1 MFKEEKEEEQE
12 ENKDDPAITDDTA
25 TTSIDEITTIEEN
38 TEENDSTTNEKRLS
52 QDSERS
58 KDIGQRA
65 HASFKSRRTSKIRRF
80 RRQSDTSQRSFVRLG
95 SQDKGGR
102 GDHTPKTDPRLSST
116 REYESDEESMY
127 STRHEWAFD
136 QIAMSEDSDS
146 EFFDARGVCGRVCVY
161 GWACGVCS
169 VCGWGEH
176 STKTICVVHF
186 SVRLFFPS
194 LA

>member
-1 MFKEEKEEEQE
+1 MFKEEEQE
-12 ENKDDPAITDDTA
+12 ENKDDPAITDTA
-25 TTSIDEITTIEEN
+25 TTSVDEITTIEEN
-38 TEENDSTTNEKRLS
+38 AEENDSTTNVILEKRLS

-80 RRQSDTSQRSFVRLG
+80 RRQSDTSQRSFVRLV
-95 SQDKGGR
+95 SQDKGGH

-127 STRHEWAFD
+127 STRPEWAFD

-146 EFFDARGVCGRVCVY
+146 EFFDARGVWCVC
-161 GWACGVCS
+161 VCS
-169 VCGWGEH
+169 VCVGWWCVCVVCVCGVGGEH
-176 STKTICVVHF
+176 
-186 SVRLFFPS
+186 LN
-194 LA
+194 

>member
-1 MFKEEKEEEQE
+1 MFKEEEQE
-12 ENKDDPAITDDTA
+12 ENKDEPVITDDTA

-80 RRQSDTSQRSFVRLG
+80 RRQSDTSQRSFVRLV